1 LRLATFAVLLALSAP
16 AIAQDG
22 GAAARSIEDCE
33 NLPGVDEYNHCLARF
48 GPPATAVG
56 AGTARPPRGADP
68 EAETQTSSMPKR
80 PPAATTQRTSSRRAS
95 AERRVRGGRQSATFT
110 VVTGRRSTGRAA
122 RGTPQPARRRR

>member
-1 LRLATFAVLLALSAP
+1 MRLATFAVLLALSAP
-16 AIAQDG
+16 ALAQDG
-22 GAAARSIEDCE
+22 AASARSIEDCE
-33 NLPGVDEYNHCLARF
+33 NLPGVDEYNRCLARF

-80 PPAATTQRTSSRRAS
+80 PPATTQRTSSRRAS